1 MTVDEW
7 ENKYKESPQKREYS
21 DERKGTVHGTDRASD
36 RKGQRF
42 QFGQLWSMVHRI
54 LILKIRDRLQTGILL
69 AQAPGF
75 ALLVYLAFSRL
86 NFDYAAG
93 GDWIGFTSKLASV
106 HFLMV
111 IAAIWF
117 GCNNAVREVVG
128 EWSVFEREQ
137 MAGLKIPLYILSK
150 FIVLGTLCVFQ
161 CLSLLG
167 IIYYACN
174 LQGSF
179 WAFFTVLLMSSL
191 CGVGIGLC
199 ISTKFKT
206 TDSALASL
214 PLVLLPMIVLAG
226 GMQPLFT
233 MSGTTQALAF
243 AIPSRWGYEANLLV
257 ENEAHAPYA
266 YNPCQAPMAR
276 ALAAAEDQTRQAV
289 QRTKQ
294 ACEDQM
300 RAQDRQMRAKFG
312 PLAQAILPP
321 APVAPKKT
329 LDAPSAKPASAV
341 NPTDIA
347 ENIFPAA
354 PQRPDF
360 LKFLPN
366 RSPYAMCLGI
376 LAGMT
381 TLLMG
386 LSYWMLRR
394 RVIR

>member
-1 MTVDEW
+1 
-7 ENKYKESPQKREYS
+7 
-21 DERKGTVHGTDRASD
+21 
-36 RKGQRF
+36 
-42 QFGQLWSMVHRI
+42 
-54 LILKIRDRLQTGILL
+54 
-69 AQAPGF
+69 
-75 ALLVYLAFSRL
+75 
-86 NFDYAAG
+86 
-93 GDWIGFTSKLASV
+93 
-106 HFLMV
+106 
-111 IAAIWF
+111 
-117 GCNNAVREVVG
+117 
-128 EWSVFEREQ
+128 
-137 MAGLKIPLYILSK
+137 
-150 FIVLGTLCVFQ
+150 
-161 CLSLLG
+161 
-167 IIYYACN
+167 
-174 LQGSF
+174 
-179 WAFFTVLLMSSL
+179 
-191 CGVGIGLC
+191 
-199 ISTKFKT
+199 
-206 TDSALASL
+206 
-214 PLVLLPMIVLAG
+214 
-226 GMQPLFT
+226 
-233 MSGTTQALAF
+233 
-243 AIPSRWGYEANLLV
+243 
-257 ENEAHAPYA
+257 
-266 YNPCQAPMAR
+266 MAR